1 MILCKHCGS
10 DECVKNGLIKEK
22 QRYLCKACFKTF
34 RVGDDREKYSLE
46 RRIKAVKLAL
56 KHLELEMIGRNI
68 H

>member
-22 QRYLCKACFKTF
+22 KDSNA
-34 RVGDDREKYSLE
+34 
-46 RRIKAVKLAL
+46 KLAL